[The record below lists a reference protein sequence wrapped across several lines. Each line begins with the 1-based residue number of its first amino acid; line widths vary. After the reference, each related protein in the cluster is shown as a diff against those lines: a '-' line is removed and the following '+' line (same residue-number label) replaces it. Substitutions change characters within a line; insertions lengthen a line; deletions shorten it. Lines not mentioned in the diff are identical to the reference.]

1 MFESSSEDNKFFKAL
16 DDFVQRM
23 KSTFTSDF
31 HQGFIKESE
40 YQRLLHLMLR
50 NPHMTRGAGFG
61 NMLLEKDGIRI
72 LIEDDK
78 LYVHYTYFKREDD
91 SKLSSP
97 YAIFIKNSNKPVRYY
112 NYYVD
117 HSGNFSFKQQRDLV
131 DIMTEFG
138 LTKEEAEAYEKISR
152 DEIQD
157 LSEEEK
163 EC

>member
-1 MFESSSEDNKFFKAL
+1 MFEGSNEDDRFFKAL
-16 DDFVQRM
+16 DDFVERM
-23 KSTFTSDF
+23 MNSFMSDF
-31 HQGFIKESE
+31 SQGFIKESE
-40 YQRLLHLMLR
+40 YQRLLHLMLK

-78 LYVHYTYFKREDD
+78 LYVHHTYFKREDD

-117 HSGNFSFKQQRDLV
+117 HSGNFSFKQQQDLV
-131 DIMTEFG
+131 EIMSDYG
-138 LTKEEAEAYEKISR
+138 LTKEEAAEYEKMMR
-152 DEIQD
+152 DEPLD
-157 LSEEEK
+157 LKEEYN
-163 EC
+163 C

>member
-1 MFESSSEDNKFFKAL
+1 MFEGSSEDNRFFRAL
-16 DDFVQRM
+16 DDFVVRM
-23 KSTFTSDF
+23 MNSFMSDF
-31 HQGFIKESE
+31 SQGFIKESE
-40 YQRLLHLMLR
+40 YQRLLHLMLK

-78 LYVHYTYFKREDD
+78 LYVHHTYFKREDD

-117 HSGNFSFKQQRDLV
+117 HSGNFSFKQQQDLV
-131 DIMTEFG
+131 EIMSDYG
-138 LTKEEAEAYEKISR
+138 LTKEEAAEYEKMMR
-152 DEIQD
+152 DEPLD
-157 LSEEEK
+157 LKEE
-163 EC
+163 C

>member
-1 MFESSSEDNKFFKAL
+1 MFEGSNDDRFFKAL
-16 DDFVQRM
+16 DDFVERM
-23 KSTFTSDF
+23 MNSFMSDF
-31 HQGFIKESE
+31 SQGFIKESE
-40 YQRLLHLMLR
+40 YQRLLHLMLK

-78 LYVHYTYFKREDD
+78 LYVHHTYFKREDD

-117 HSGNFSFKQQRDLV
+117 HSGNFSFKQQQDLV
-131 DIMTEFG
+131 EIMSDYG
-138 LTKEEAEAYEKISR
+138 LTKEEAAEYEKMMR
-152 DEIQD
+152 DEPLD
-157 LSEEEK
+157 LKEEYS
-163 EC
+163 C

>member
-1 MFESSSEDNKFFKAL
+1 MFEWPDEDNKFFKAL
-16 DDFVQRM
+16 DDFVERM
-23 KSTFTSDF
+23 MNSFTSDF
-31 HQGFIKESE
+31 SQGFIKESE

-78 LYVHYTYFKREDD
+78 LYVHHTYFKREDD

-117 HSGNFSFKQQRDLV
+117 HSGNFSFKQQQDLV
-131 DIMTEFG
+131 EIMSDYG
-138 LTKEEAEAYEKISR
+138 LTKEEAAEYEKMMR
-152 DEIQD
+152 DEPLD
-157 LSEEEK
+157 LKEEYS
-163 EC
+163 C

>member
-1 MFESSSEDNKFFKAL
+1 MFESSSDDNRFFKAL
-16 DDFVQRM
+16 DDFVERM
-23 KSTFTSDF
+23 MNSFMSDF
-31 HQGFIKESE
+31 SQGFIKESE

-78 LYVHYTYFKREDD
+78 LYVHHTYFKREDD

-117 HSGNFSFKQQRDLV
+117 HSGNFSFKQQQDLV
-131 DIMTEFG
+131 EIMSDYG
-138 LTKEEAEAYEKISR
+138 LTKEEAAEYEKMMR
-152 DEIQD
+152 DEPLD
-157 LSEEEK
+157 LKEEFN
-163 EC
+163 C

>member
-1 MFESSSEDNKFFKAL
+1 MFEGSSEDNKFFKAL
-16 DDFVQRM
+16 DDFVERM
-23 KSTFTSDF
+23 MSSFTSDF
-31 HQGFIKESE
+31 SQGFIKESE

-78 LYVHYTYFKREDD
+78 LYVHHTYFKREDD

-117 HSGNFSFKQQRDLV
+117 HSGNFSFKQQQDLV
-131 DIMTEFG
+131 EIMSDYG
-138 LTKEEAEAYEKISR
+138 LTKEEAAEYEKMMR
-152 DEIQD
+152 DEPLD
-157 LSEEEK
+157 LKEEYS
-163 EC
+163 C

>member
-1 MFESSSEDNKFFKAL
+1 MFEGSSEDNRFFKAL
-16 DDFVQRM
+16 DDFVERM
-23 KSTFTSDF
+23 MNSFMSDF
-31 HQGFIKESE
+31 SQGFIKESE
-40 YQRLLHLMLR
+40 YQRLLHLLLR

-78 LYVHYTYFKREDD
+78 LYVHHTYFKREDD

-117 HSGNFSFKQQRDLV
+117 HSGNFSFKQQQDLV
-131 DIMTEFG
+131 EIMSDYG
-138 LTKEEAEAYEKISR
+138 LTKEEAAEYEKMMR
-152 DEIQD
+152 DEPLD
-157 LSEEEK
+157 LKEEHS
-163 EC
+163 C

>member
-1 MFESSSEDNKFFKAL
+1 MFEGSNEDDRFFKAL
-16 DDFVQRM
+16 DDFVERM
-23 KSTFTSDF
+23 MNSFMSDF
-31 HQGFIKESE
+31 SQGFIKESE
-40 YQRLLHLMLR
+40 YQRLLHLMLK

-78 LYVHYTYFKREDD
+78 LYVHHTYFKREDD

-117 HSGNFSFKQQRDLV
+117 HSGNFSFKQQQDLV
-131 DIMTEFG
+131 EIMSDYG
-138 LTKEEAEAYEKISR
+138 LTKEEAAEYEKMMR
-152 DEIQD
+152 DEPLD
-157 LSEEEK
+157 LKEE
-163 EC
+163 C

>member
-1 MFESSSEDNKFFKAL
+1 MFESSSEDNRFFKAL
-16 DDFVQRM
+16 DDFVERM
-23 KSTFTSDF
+23 MNSFMSDF
-31 HQGFIKESE
+31 SQGFIKESE

-78 LYVHYTYFKREDD
+78 LYVHHTYFKREDD

-117 HSGNFSFKQQRDLV
+117 HSGNFSFKQQQDLV
-131 DIMTEFG
+131 EIMSDYG
-138 LTKEEAEAYEKISR
+138 LTKEEAAEYEKMMR
-152 DEIQD
+152 DEPLD
-157 LSEEEK
+157 LKEE
-163 EC
+163 C

>member
-1 MFESSSEDNKFFKAL
+1 MFEIPSEDNKFFRAL
-16 DDFVQRM
+16 DDFVERM
-23 KSTFTSDF
+23 MNSFTSDF
-31 HQGFIKESE
+31 SQGFIKESE

-78 LYVHYTYFKREDD
+78 LYVHHTYFKREDD

-117 HSGNFSFKQQRDLV
+117 HSGNFSFKQQQDLV
-131 DIMTEFG
+131 EIMSDYG
-138 LTKEEAEAYEKISR
+138 LTKEEAAEYEKMMR
-152 DEIQD
+152 DEPLD
-157 LSEEEK
+157 LKEEYS
-163 EC
+163 C

>member
-1 MFESSSEDNKFFKAL
+1 MFEGSSEDNRFFKAL
-16 DDFVQRM
+16 DDFVERM
-23 KSTFTSDF
+23 MNSFMSDF
-31 HQGFIKESE
+31 SQGFIKESE

-50 NPHMTRGAGFG
+50 NPYMTRGAGFG

-78 LYVHYTYFKREDD
+78 LYVHHTYFKREDD

-117 HSGNFSFKQQRDLV
+117 RSGNFSFKQQQDLV
-131 DIMTEFG
+131 EIMSDYG
-138 LTKEEAEAYEKISR
+138 LTKEEAAEYEKMMR
-152 DEIQD
+152 DEPLD
-157 LSEEEK
+157 LKEEYS
-163 EC
+163 C

>member
-1 MFESSSEDNKFFKAL
+1 MFEGSSEDNRFFRAL
-16 DDFVQRM
+16 DDFVVRM
-23 KSTFTSDF
+23 MNSFMSDF
-31 HQGFIKESE
+31 SQGFIKESE
-40 YQRLLHLMLR
+40 YQRLLHLMLK

-78 LYVHYTYFKREDD
+78 LYVHHTYFKREDD

-117 HSGNFSFKQQRDLV
+117 HSGNFSFKQQQDLV
-131 DIMTEFG
+131 EIMSDYG
-138 LTKEEAEAYEKISR
+138 LTKEEAAEYEKMMR
-152 DEIQD
+152 DEPLD
-157 LSEEEK
+157 LKEEYS
-163 EC
+163 C

>member
-1 MFESSSEDNKFFKAL
+1 MFESSSEDNRFFKAL
-16 DDFVQRM
+16 DDFVERM
-23 KSTFTSDF
+23 MDSFTSDF
-31 HQGFIKESE
+31 SQGFIKESE
-40 YQRLLHLMLR
+40 YQRVLHLMLR

-78 LYVHYTYFKREDD
+78 LYVHHTYFKREDD

-117 HSGNFSFKQQRDLV
+117 HSGNFSFKQQQDLV
-131 DIMTEFG
+131 EIMSDYG
-138 LTKEEAEAYEKISR
+138 LTKEEAAEYEKMMR
-152 DEIQD
+152 DEPLD
-157 LSEEEK
+157 LKEEYS
-163 EC
+163 C

>member
-1 MFESSSEDNKFFKAL
+1 MFEGSSEDNRFFKAL
-16 DDFVQRM
+16 DDFVERM
-23 KSTFTSDF
+23 MSSFMSDF
-31 HQGFIKESE
+31 SQGFIKESE

-78 LYVHYTYFKREDD
+78 LYVHHTYFKREDD

-117 HSGNFSFKQQRDLV
+117 HSGNFSFKQQQDLV
-131 DIMTEFG
+131 EIMSDYG
-138 LTKEEAEAYEKISR
+138 LTKEEAAEYEKMMR
-152 DEIQD
+152 DEPLD
-157 LSEEEK
+157 LKEEYS
-163 EC
+163 C

>member
-1 MFESSSEDNKFFKAL
+1 MFESSSEDNRIFKAL
-16 DDFVQRM
+16 DDFVERM
-23 KSTFTSDF
+23 MNSFMSDF
-31 HQGFIKESE
+31 SQGFIKESE

-78 LYVHYTYFKREDD
+78 LYVHHTYFKREDD

-117 HSGNFSFKQQRDLV
+117 HSGNFSFKQQQDLV
-131 DIMTEFG
+131 EIMSDYG
-138 LTKEEAEAYEKISR
+138 LTKEEAAEYEKMMR
-152 DEIQD
+152 DEPLD
-157 LSEEEK
+157 LKEEY
-163 EC
+163 

>member
-1 MFESSSEDNKFFKAL
+1 MFESSSEDNRFFKAL
-16 DDFVQRM
+16 DDFVERM
-23 KSTFTSDF
+23 MNSFMSDF
-31 HQGFIKESE
+31 SQGFIKESE

-78 LYVHYTYFKREDD
+78 LYVHHTYFKREDD

-117 HSGNFSFKQQRDLV
+117 HSGNFSFKQQQDLV
-131 DIMTEFG
+131 EIMSDYG
-138 LTKEEAEAYEKISR
+138 LTKEEAAEYEKMMR
-152 DEIQD
+152 DEPLD
-157 LSEEEK
+157 LKEEY
-163 EC
+163 

>member
-1 MFESSSEDNKFFKAL
+1 MFEGSSEDNRFFKAL
-16 DDFVQRM
+16 DDFVERM
-23 KSTFTSDF
+23 MNSFTSDF
-31 HQGFIKESE
+31 SQGFIKESE

-50 NPHMTRGAGFG
+50 NPYMTRGAGFG

-78 LYVHYTYFKREDD
+78 LYVHHTYFKREDD

-117 HSGNFSFKQQRDLV
+117 HSGNFSFKQQQDLV
-131 DIMTEFG
+131 EIMSDYG
-138 LTKEEAEAYEKISR
+138 LTKEEAAEYEKMMR
-152 DEIQD
+152 DEPLD
-157 LSEEEK
+157 LKEE
-163 EC
+163 C

>member
-1 MFESSSEDNKFFKAL
+1 MFEGSSEDNRFFKAL
-16 DDFVQRM
+16 DDFVERM
-23 KSTFTSDF
+23 MNSFMSDF
-31 HQGFIKESE
+31 SQGFIKESE

-50 NPHMTRGAGFG
+50 NPYMTRGAGFG

-78 LYVHYTYFKREDD
+78 LYVHHTYFKREDD

-117 HSGNFSFKQQRDLV
+117 HSGNFSFKQQQDLV
-131 DIMTEFG
+131 EIMSDYG
-138 LTKEEAEAYEKISR
+138 LTKEEAAEYEKMMR
-152 DEIQD
+152 DEPLD
-157 LSEEEK
+157 LKEE
-163 EC
+163 C

>member
-1 MFESSSEDNKFFKAL
+1 MFEGLSEDNRFFKAL
-16 DDFVQRM
+16 DDFVQQM

-50 NPHMTRGAGFG
+50 NPHMERGAGFG
-61 NMLLEKDGIRI
+61 NMVIKDNDRC
-72 LIEDDK
+72 LVKIEDDK
-78 LYVHYTYFKREDD
+78 LYINYAYFKREAD

-117 HSGNFSFKQQRDLV
+117 HSGNFSFKQQQDLV
-131 DIMTEFG
+131 EIMSDYG
-138 LTKEEAEAYEKISR
+138 LTKEEAAEYEKMMR
-152 DEIQD
+152 DEPLD
-157 LSEEEK
+157 LKEEYS
-163 EC
+163 C

>member
-1 MFESSSEDNKFFKAL
+1 MFEGSSEDNRFFKAL
-16 DDFVQRM
+16 DDFVERM
-23 KSTFTSDF
+23 MNSFMSDF
-31 HQGFIKESE
+31 SQGFIKESE

-50 NPHMTRGAGFG
+50 NPHITRGAGFG

-78 LYVHYTYFKREDD
+78 LYVHHTYFKREDD

-117 HSGNFSFKQQRDLV
+117 HSGNFSFKQQQDLV
-131 DIMTEFG
+131 EIMSDYG
-138 LTKEEAEAYEKISR
+138 LTKEEAAEYEKMMR
-152 DEIQD
+152 DEPLD
-157 LSEEEK
+157 LKEE
-163 EC
+163 C

>member
-1 MFESSSEDNKFFKAL
+1 MFEWPDEDNKFFKAL
-16 DDFVQRM
+16 DDFVERM
-23 KSTFTSDF
+23 MNSFMSDF
-31 HQGFIKESE
+31 SQGFIKESE

-78 LYVHYTYFKREDD
+78 LYVHHTYFKREDD

-117 HSGNFSFKQQRDLV
+117 HSGNFSFKQQQDLV
-131 DIMTEFG
+131 EIMSDYG
-138 LTKEEAEAYEKISR
+138 LTKEEAAEYEKMMR
-152 DEIQD
+152 DEPLD
-157 LSEEEK
+157 LKEEHS
-163 EC
+163 C

>member
-1 MFESSSEDNKFFKAL
+1 MFEGSSEDNRFFKAL
-16 DDFVQRM
+16 DDFVERM
-23 KSTFTSDF
+23 MNSFMSDF
-31 HQGFIKESE
+31 SQGFIKESE

-78 LYVHYTYFKREDD
+78 LYIHHTYFKREDD

-117 HSGNFSFKQQRDLV
+117 HSGNFSFKQQQDLV
-131 DIMTEFG
+131 EIMSDYG
-138 LTKEEAEAYEKISR
+138 LTKEEAAEYEKMMR
-152 DEIQD
+152 DEPLD
-157 LSEEEK
+157 LKEE
-163 EC
+163 C

>member
-1 MFESSSEDNKFFKAL
+1 MFESSSEDNRFFKAL
-16 DDFVQRM
+16 DDFVERM
-23 KSTFTSDF
+23 MNSFMSDF
-31 HQGFIKESE
+31 SQGFIKESE

-72 LIEDDK
+72 LIENDK
-78 LYVHYTYFKREDD
+78 LYVHHTYFKREDD

-117 HSGNFSFKQQRDLV
+117 HSGNFSFKQQQDLV
-131 DIMTEFG
+131 EIMSDYG
-138 LTKEEAEAYEKISR
+138 LTKEEAAEYEKMMR
-152 DEIQD
+152 DEPLD
-157 LSEEEK
+157 LKEEHN
-163 EC
+163 C

>member
-1 MFESSSEDNKFFKAL
+1 MFEGSSEDNRFFRAL
-16 DDFVQRM
+16 DDFVERM
-23 KSTFTSDF
+23 MNSFMSDF
-31 HQGFIKESE
+31 SQGFIKESE

-78 LYVHYTYFKREDD
+78 LYVHHTYFKREDD

-117 HSGNFSFKQQRDLV
+117 HSGNFSFKQQQDLV
-131 DIMTEFG
+131 EIMSDYG
-138 LTKEEAEAYEKISR
+138 LTKEEAAEYEKMMR
-152 DEIQD
+152 DEPLD
-157 LSEEEK
+157 LKEEYS
-163 EC
+163 C

>member
-1 MFESSSEDNKFFKAL
+1 MFEGSSEDDRFFKAL
-16 DDFVQRM
+16 DDFVERM
-23 KSTFTSDF
+23 MNSFMSDF
-31 HQGFIKESE
+31 SQGFIKESE
-40 YQRLLHLMLR
+40 YQRLLHLLLR

-78 LYVHYTYFKREDD
+78 LYVHHTYFKREDD

-117 HSGNFSFKQQRDLV
+117 HSGNFSFKQQQDLV
-131 DIMTEFG
+131 EIMSDYG
-138 LTKEEAEAYEKISR
+138 LTKEEAAEYEKMMR
-152 DEIQD
+152 DEPLD
-157 LSEEEK
+157 LKEEYS
-163 EC
+163 C

>member
-1 MFESSSEDNKFFKAL
+1 MFESSSEDNRFFKAL
-16 DDFVQRM
+16 DDFVERM
-23 KSTFTSDF
+23 MNSFMSDF
-31 HQGFIKESE
+31 SQGFIKESE

-78 LYVHYTYFKREDD
+78 LYVHHTYFKREDD

-117 HSGNFSFKQQRDLV
+117 HSGNFSFKQQQDLV
-131 DIMTEFG
+131 EIMSDYG
-138 LTKEEAEAYEKISR
+138 LTKEEAAEYEKMMR
-152 DEIQD
+152 DEPLD
-157 LSEEEK
+157 LKEEYS
-163 EC
+163 C

>member
-1 MFESSSEDNKFFKAL
+1 MFESSSEDNRFFKAL
-16 DDFVQRM
+16 DDFVERM
-23 KSTFTSDF
+23 MNSFMSDF
-31 HQGFIKESE
+31 SQGLIKESE

-78 LYVHYTYFKREDD
+78 LYVHHTYFKREDD
-91 SKLSSP
+91 SKLSSL

-117 HSGNFSFKQQRDLV
+117 HSGNFSFKQQQDLV
-131 DIMTEFG
+131 EIMSDYG
-138 LTKEEAEAYEKISR
+138 LTKEEAAEYEKMMR
-152 DEIQD
+152 DEPFD
-157 LSEEEK
+157 LKEEHN
-163 EC
+163 C